1 MTPKRRRG
9 GDAGAELIELA
20 MVMPIL
26 LFVFAAI
33 IDFGFLFQRYE
44 VLTNAAREG
53 ARLGVLPGYTVPD
66 VQARVQ
72 NYLNAAGLST
82 ASAINVTPAV
92 ETVGTNAIAVLTV
105 EVQYES
111 PFSLV
116 GPIAGMVGGSGWSS
130 MTLKALS
137 TMRVEGAATGS

>member
-92 ETVGTNAIAVLTV
+92 ETVGANAIAVLTV

-130 MTLKALS
+130 LTLKALS